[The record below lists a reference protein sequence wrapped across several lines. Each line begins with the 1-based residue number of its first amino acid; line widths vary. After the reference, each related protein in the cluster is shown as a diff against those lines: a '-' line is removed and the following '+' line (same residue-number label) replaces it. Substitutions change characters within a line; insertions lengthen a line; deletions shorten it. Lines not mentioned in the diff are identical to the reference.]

1 MYTQCPEC
9 GEAFRITADVLK
21 QAAGKV
27 RCGGCGNAFNAL
39 EHLSEAAPERR
50 SGKANAERDA
60 ALLETVDQLVGP
72 EEVRIEDT
80 GVEWRVLDAEDA
92 QGIESPE
99 EPRAGQEDDEVP
111 DLIADTGMLRFLPAG
126 GDEEDG
132 VDELLEESPTPVDEE
147 LTAAPGTVDAPEVFD
162 EMRFDDNTPLPEDFE
177 AREDSERP
185 PEPPVLA
192 EPEVVRDRDD
202 PQVDLAFGEPDEWQD
217 LLGEVVE
224 TGAEAAPAAEEPVE
238 TPEPPETEEEPS
250 ADDLVVLEAAAAA
263 EPGQAPPDVDTQFA
277 MQAEA
282 MGIDL
287 SGTHEV
293 IDEELAEAT
302 QACEE
307 EADTE
312 TSIDE
317 DLMAAAFE
325 TEAAARAAGDDVGR
339 DDADDGGLAL
349 ADEDGVGANIAVE
362 EVAETEPTPEDETA
376 ETEPAPEDEPGD
388 AGLTL
393 QDEADVGRVAGYDI
407 PEMSEEE
414 MTINLLIDQDLLSV
428 AVEDEDGF
436 ASTIVQKQPD
446 RKVETELEDLKTQKE
461 ESKPLV
467 ETIIMEGDDFRNAPW
482 EDELD
487 AGAPNPAPEL
497 GFAARARDTMRSV
510 MAADHDADSAPRRRG
525 MISAVV
531 VLTLLLLA
539 QVVHQSREAFATIPA
554 FNRTVGPLYRMLG
567 KPLAPA
573 WDIKGWRFEATKG
586 STDDTGERLTIYTRV
601 GNKSDQ
607 ALPYPLL
614 HVSLTDR
621 FEEIIGSRVLEPG
634 EYLAA
639 GADPR
644 KPVPAG
650 NTFDAV
656 VTIDTPAPE
665 ATGFKLNVCYRLA
678 SGRLRCAVED
688 FK

>member
-21 QAAGKV
+21 QAAGRV
-27 RCGGCGNAFNAL
+27 RCGGCGIAFNAL
-39 EHLSEAAPERR
+39 EHLTEQLPKPPSR
-50 SGKANAERDA
+50 KANAEQTA
-60 ALLETVDQLVGP
+60 ALLETVDKLVGP
-72 EEVRIEDT
+72 EDVRIEDT
-80 GVEWRVLDAEDA
+80 GVEWRVLGTDDV
-92 QGIESPE
+92 ESPD
-99 EPRAGQEDDEVP
+99 EPAPPGDDDEVP
-111 DLIADTGMLRFLPAG
+111 DLIADTGMLRFLPADG
-126 GDEEDG
+126 EDDDA
-132 VDELLEESPTPVDEE
+132 VDEILEESPTPVDEQ
-147 LTAAPGTVDAPEVFD
+147 LTAAPGAVDAPEVFD
-162 EMRFDDNTPLPEDFE
+162 EMRFDDNTPLPEDFAIDRDS
-177 AREDSERP
+177 ARLP
-185 PEPPVLA
+185 VPPVLA
-192 EPEVVRDRDD
+192 APEAPAERAD

-217 LLGEVVE
+217 LLGEVVAAAPE
-224 TGAEAAPAAEEPVE
+224 PAPEAEA
-238 TPEPPETEEEPS
+238 PEPTADTPQPEDEIS
-250 ADDLVVLEAAAAA
+250 ADDLVVLATTVAAP
-263 EPGQAPPDVDTQFA
+263 EDEPPDMDTQFA

-287 SGTHEV
+287 SGTHKV

-302 QACEE
+302 
-307 EADTE
+307 EAGESGESGEVDSD

-317 DLMAAAFE
+317 DLIAAAFE
-325 TEAAARAAGDDVGR
+325 TEASARAGS
-339 DDADDGGLAL
+339 DDAGHDEVDDGGLTLADDAGLAPEAVTDESEPAQDDDWEDGGLTL
-349 ADEDGVGANIAVE
+349 ADEV
-362 EVAETEPTPEDETA
+362 ETA
-376 ETEPAPEDEPGD
+376 
-388 AGLTL
+388 
-393 QDEADVGRVAGYDI
+393 RIAGYDI

-414 MTINLLIDQDLLSV
+414 RTINMLIDQDLLSV

-436 ASTIVQKQPD
+436 ASTIVQKQPN
-446 RKVETELEDLKTQKE
+446 RKVEAELEGLEAEEE
-461 ESKPLV
+461 ESDPLV

-482 EDELD
+482 EDDL
-487 AGAPNPAPEL
+487 GGSQLRPAPDP

-510 MAADHDADSAPRRRG
+510 MAGDRGAARAPRRSG
-525 MISAVV
+525 MIMGVV
-531 VLTLLLLA
+531 VLTVLLLA
-539 QVVHQSREAFATIPA
+539 QVVHQAREAFATVPA

-567 KPLAPA
+567 KPLTPA

-586 STDDTGERLTIYTRV
+586 NTDDTGERLTIYTRV
-601 GNKSDQ
+601 GNKSDK

-639 GADPR
+639 GTDPR

-656 VTIDTPAPE
+656 ISIDTPAPE

>member
-9 GEAFRITADVLK
+9 GEAFRITADVLR

-27 RCGGCGNAFNAL
+27 RCGGCGIAFNAL
-39 EHLSEAAPERR
+39 EHLSEAPPERR
-50 SGKANAERDA
+50 ASSAEAQRNAD
-60 ALLETVDQLVGP
+60 LLETVDQLVGP
-72 EEVRIEDT
+72 EDVRIEDT
-80 GVEWRVLDAEDA
+80 GVEWRVLDSEDVEA
-92 QGIESPE
+92 SD
-99 EPRAGQEDDEVP
+99 EPAPAHEDDEVP
-111 DLIADTGMLRFLPAG
+111 DLIADTGMLRFLPA
-126 GDEEDG
+126 DANEADG
-132 VDELLEESPTPVDEE
+132 VDELLEESATPVDEV
-147 LTAAPGTVDAPEVFD
+147 LTTAPAAVDAPEVFE
-162 EMRFDDNTPLPEDFE
+162 EMRFDDNTPLPEDFDAE
-177 AREDSERP
+177 QDAARP
-185 PEPPVLA
+185 PEPPVLP
-192 EPEVVRDRDD
+192 EPRAIRERDD

-217 LLGEVVE
+217 LLGEVDE
-224 TGAEAAPAAEEPVE
+224 TGAEPAAAEEPAQPPE
-238 TPEPPETEEEPS
+238 APDIAEEPPT
-250 ADDLVVLEAAAAA
+250 DDLIASEAAAVD
-263 EPGQAPPDVDTQFA
+263 EPRDEPPDMDTQFA
-277 MQAEA
+277 LQAEA

-287 SGTHEV
+287 SGTHEA
-293 IDEELAEAT
+293 IDGELIGAT
-302 QACEE
+302 QAGEQDS
-307 EADTE
+307 DTE

-325 TEAAARAAGDDVGR
+325 TEAAVRAAGDD
-339 DDADDGGLAL
+339 DQEDADDGGLAL
-349 ADEDGVGANIAVE
+349 VDEGDDGERTAVDAEAEYGSPADDEAAEGEPPPGE
-362 EVAETEPTPEDETA
+362 ELD
-376 ETEPAPEDEPGD
+376 D
-388 AGLTL
+388 AGLAL
-393 QDEADVGRVAGYDI
+393 LDEADVGRSAGFDMAG
-407 PEMSEEE
+407 MSEEE
-414 MTINLLIDQDLLSV
+414 KTINLLIDRDLLSV

-436 ASTIVQKQPD
+436 ASTIVQKQPNREVD
-446 RKVETELEDLKTQKE
+446 AELEELKSQHAA
-461 ESKPLV
+461 SNPLV

-487 AGAPNPAPEL
+487 DGAAKPAPEHS
-497 GFAARARDTMRSV
+497 FAARARDTMRSV
-510 MAADHDADSAPRRRG
+510 MAADHGADSAPRRRG

-539 QVVHQSREAFATIPA
+539 QVAHQSREAFATIPA

-567 KPLAPA
+567 KPLTPA

-601 GNKSDQ
+601 GNKSDK

-656 VTIDTPAPE
+656 ITIDTPAPE